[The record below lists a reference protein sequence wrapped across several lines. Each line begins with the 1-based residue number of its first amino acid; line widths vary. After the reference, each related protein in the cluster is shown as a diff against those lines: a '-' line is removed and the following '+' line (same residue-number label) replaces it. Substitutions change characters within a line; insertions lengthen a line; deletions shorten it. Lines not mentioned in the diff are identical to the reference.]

1 MSHLALPLRR
11 TRQPRRTHQP
21 ARAAAWVLASLAT
34 LVLAVLAL
42 DALTGPGGW
51 RGLGVAAAVV
61 TPALALAALARRAPD
76 IAARAIGIVV
86 GVYAV
91 ASVIAV
97 VEHDWLEEL
106 GRHGPVQ
113 LAVLVVLLVPIGL
126 LAFTRPRAA
135 GLALLAVTLIPVVL
149 DVAVRTAGRPLL
161 VVLVGPL
168 LACAV
173 ILLTAARPT
182 AAD

>member
-11 TRQPRRTHQP
+11 TPHPQRTHQP
-21 ARAAAWVLASLAT
+21 ARAAAWVLASVAT

-51 RGLGVAAAVV
+51 RGLGLAAAVLS
-61 TPALALAALARRAPD
+61 PALALGALTRRAPD
-76 IAARAIGIVV
+76 IAARVIGVVV

-91 ASVIAV
+91 ASVVAV
-97 VEHDWLEEL
+97 VQHDWLEEL
-106 GRHGPVQ
+106 ARHGPVQ
-113 LAVLVVLLVPIGL
+113 LAVLIVLLVPIGL

-135 GLALLAVTLIPVVL
+135 GLALLAVTLTPVVL
-149 DVAVRTAGRPLL
+149 DVAVRTDGRPLL

-173 ILLTAARPT
+173 ILITAARRRT
-182 AAD
+182 AE